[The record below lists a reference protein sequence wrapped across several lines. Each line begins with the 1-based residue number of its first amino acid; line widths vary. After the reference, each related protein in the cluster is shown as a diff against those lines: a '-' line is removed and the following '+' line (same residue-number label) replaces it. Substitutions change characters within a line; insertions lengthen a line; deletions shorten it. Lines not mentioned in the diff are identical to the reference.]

1 MDEQYNKFKE
11 NKNMEYDINN
21 IINNNNFI
29 QVDSFYLYDTQNKV
43 ELSEIKSDN
52 QINKKSIEFLINIYI
67 THKDIE
73 NKTKRSLKNS
83 SIEIYSIINK
93 ESMNKILNYFE
104 YNNFIDFIKENIIDK
119 NEDKIVDEIMNNFS
133 HHEYLMNLNNKVK
146 KAAQA
151 LKSIKM
157 INENES
163 IDYNNDIEI
172 INDKVKNYINELLE
186 DIYIEDRKL
195 LFGDKKIIMDYKFV
209 KNYFIIGKFENY
221 AFKSE
226 IILNFEQNKSTENY
240 FSIFQAKG
248 YNAFINE
255 LKLNNNLIM
264 INENKKLKEIKINEN
279 YQFSSK
285 ENDYNEGN
293 TNIKFSHNINNG
305 IQNSNLLSSNNNQ
318 NIINDGN
325 LKFHEQTLSDKNN
338 ALNSENNRQNTDIEE
353 NIISGVKNGIY
364 NIKELRNILSIILDI
379 EKIKHK
385 MNMNL
390 YSGSSDEYYLLN
402 YDWFKKY
409 LELNNVN
416 DTIYENLVKSVKN
429 NISNINIQNEIIISK
444 IISQINPNIKK
455 KKKKDKENY
464 SRLQDNELFNLD
476 FSSFTIKG
484 NNTLKYYFNFF
495 LISPETMKLLNKDF
509 SFIFDKKLIFLG
521 DNKAFN
527 ENAFKFW
534 KFK

>member
-1 MDEQYNKFKE
+1 
-11 NKNMEYDINN
+11 
-21 IINNNNFI
+21 
-29 QVDSFYLYDTQNKV
+29 
-43 ELSEIKSDN
+43 
-52 QINKKSIEFLINIYI
+52 
-67 THKDIE
+67 
-73 NKTKRSLKNS
+73 
-83 SIEIYSIINK
+83 
-93 ESMNKILNYFE
+93 
-104 YNNFIDFIKENIIDK
+104 
-119 NEDKIVDEIMNNFS
+119 
-133 HHEYLMNLNNKVK
+133 
-146 KAAQA
+146 
-151 LKSIKM
+151 
-157 INENES
+157 
-163 IDYNNDIEI
+163 
-172 INDKVKNYINELLE
+172 
-186 DIYIEDRKL
+186 
-195 LFGDKKIIMDYKFV
+195 MDYKFV
-209 KNYFIIGKFENY
+209 KNYLVIGKFENC

-226 IILNFEQNKSTENY
+226 IMLNFEQNKSTENY

-264 INENKKLKEIKINEN
+264 TNENKKLKEIKINEN
-279 YQFSSK
+279 YEFSSN

-353 NIISGVKNGIY
+353 SIISGVNNGIY
-364 NIKELRNILSIILDI
+364 KFKELRNILSIILDI

-444 IISQINPNIKK
+444 IISQINPNIKMK
-455 KKKKDKENY
+455 IKKENY
-464 SRLQDNELFNLD
+464 DQLKNNELYNLD
-476 FSSFTIKG
+476 SSSFIIKG
-484 NNTLKYYFNFF
+484 NNILKYYYNFIV
-495 LISPETMKLLNKDF
+495 ISPETMKTLNKDF
-509 SFIFDKKLIFLG
+509 SFNNNDTKFLILLG
-521 DNKAFN
+521 DNKAFIKSKN
-527 ENAFKFW
+527 QFAIEIYIIKC
-534 KFK
+534 